1 MFRTVFPS
9 IIRSSR
15 LYIQHQVYVIQV
27 RWLLASMQS
36 ANLYDIYLTLY
47 VQFWTPD
54 DGRKDRP
61 KHVEWYSVKSKIVHL
76 IGFTIEIFTT
86 LWKFWDRRAVKAKAC
101 FAQNCRCYSAFPSE
115 ILCAYLSAH
124 PGKLKTPLF
133 AYCTVLQQ
141 LPRNGDFTPLVL
153 SLITSW
159 NVLKSRYAD
168 IDADYRAAFYHLHKT
183 KVLSGRLRRWT

>member
-1 MFRTVFPS
+1 MQNFR
-9 IIRSSR
+9 
-15 LYIQHQVYVIQV
+15 VY
-27 RWLLASMQS
+27 WLSLHLVPASKQS
-36 ANLYDIYLTLY
+36 ANLYDIYLVLC
-47 VQFWTPD
+47 VESWTPD